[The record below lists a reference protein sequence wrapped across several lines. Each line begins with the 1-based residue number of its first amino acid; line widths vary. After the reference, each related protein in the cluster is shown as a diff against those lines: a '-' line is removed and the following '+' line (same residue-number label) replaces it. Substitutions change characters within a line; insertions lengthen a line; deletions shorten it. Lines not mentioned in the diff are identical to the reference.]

1 MDRELIREWNKIFN
15 HVWDTKPNNINLAK
29 LLEIHNYIKRDYIY
43 CEREGFPL
51 DPEENEKCTT
61 TN

>member
-29 LLEIHNYIKRDYIY
+29 LLEIHNHIKR
-43 CEREGFPL
+43 E
-51 DPEENEKCTT
+51 EKCTT

>member
-15 HVWDTKPNNINLAK
+15 LIWDTKPNNINLAK
-29 LLEIHNYIKRDYIY
+29 LLEIHNYIKR
-43 CEREGFPL
+43 
-51 DPEENEKCTT
+51 EKRCTT

>member
-15 HVWDTKPNNINLAK
+15 HVWDTQPENINLAK
-29 LLEIHNYIKRDYIY
+29 LLEIHNNIKR
-43 CEREGFPL
+43 E
-51 DPEENEKCTT
+51 EKCTT